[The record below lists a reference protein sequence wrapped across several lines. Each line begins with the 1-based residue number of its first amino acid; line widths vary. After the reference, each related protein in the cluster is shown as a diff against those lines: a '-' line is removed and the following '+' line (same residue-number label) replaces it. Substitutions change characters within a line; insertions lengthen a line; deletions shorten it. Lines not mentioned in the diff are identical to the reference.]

1 LKFIPIKC
9 DYIPESEFVSDG
21 LYSIYDSS
29 PSEPEL
35 STGLFRAST
44 ICTSLRKQDIFPSE
58 NFKIKMNNTP
68 TTRTAD
74 HTVTVNS

>member
-9 DYIPESEFVSDG
+9 EHIPESEFVSDG
-21 LYSIYDSS
+21 LYSVSDSS
-29 PSEPEL
+29 PPEPEL
-35 STGLFRAST
+35 CTGSFRAST

-68 TTRTAD
+68 TT
-74 HTVTVNS
+74 